1 MTARQSLRFLR
12 LRMEIRARKRLE
24 LPSYKGST
32 LRGALG
38 MALKHSCCA
47 ARRRPCETCSLRFSC
62 LYVYLFETPI
72 GGENPADLRYRNA
85 PHPFVLQLAKD
96 GPVTLEPG
104 EPWSFDMTIIGRA
117 MQWTPYLV
125 LATQRMGEIGVGK
138 GRGTYDL
145 ERVVSLDEAG
155 EPWEELYQDGLLR
168 LPERSLSLITDPI
181 EVQPSRRESQR
192 VDCWTLE
199 FVTPIRLVSQGEPVR
214 LPHFPLFMATLLRR
228 LENLCRFHGE
238 NGCEPKVPYR
248 ELMDRAQSVRMVAN
262 RTRWFDWERYSHR
275 QGRKMHLGGLVGDV
289 VYEGDITPFRPY
301 LLAGRW
307 VNVGKG
313 TSFGLGRYE
322 VRTSR
327 EGD

>member
-1 MTARQSLRFLR
+1 MTATQPLRCLR
-12 LRMEIRARKRLE
+12 LRMEIRARKALE

-47 ARRRPCETCSLRFSC
+47 ARRRPCETCLLRFSC
-62 LYVYLFETPI
+62 LYVYLFETPL
-72 GGENPADLRYRNA
+72 GGESPEDLRYRNA
-85 PHPFVLQLAKD
+85 PHPFVLQLAMD
-96 GPVTLEPG
+96 GPVRLEPG
-104 EPWSFDMTIIGRA
+104 ERWSFDMTVIGRA
-117 MQWTPYLV
+117 IQWTPYLV

-145 ERVVSLDEAG
+145 ERVLSLNEVG
-155 EPWEELYQDGLLR
+155 EPWEELYKDGVLR
-168 LPERSLSLITDPI
+168 LPEKSLCLTDGGGAEPAHGDSPRI
-181 EVQPSRRESQR
+181 
-192 VDCWTLE
+192 DCWTLR
-199 FVTPIRLVSQGEPVR
+199 FVTPLRLVSQGDPARV
-214 LPHFPLFMATLLRR
+214 PDFPLFMATLLRR

-238 NGCEPKVPYR
+238 DGSEARVPYR

-289 VYEGDITPFRPY
+289 VYEGDMSPFRPY